1 MAPTRFDLFGDAMK
15 AFIVTVFALVL
26 SVLTSSPAHAELRVV
41 TTTPDLAAIA
51 SAVGGARVKV
61 KALALGSQDPHWV
74 DARPNLALEL
84 SKADLLLAVGAEL
97 ESGWLPTLQVG
108 SRNGKVQKGAPGY
121 LECSDLV
128 DLLDRPAG
136 KIDRSMGDIH
146 PTGNPHYLFDPR
158 AAERVAVG
166 IGRRLAELDP
176 EGRPK
181 YLAQTS
187 AFVSELRAARAGW
200 EQRLK
205 AARGRE
211 IITFHRSLVYL
222 ADWAGLVIV
231 GEIEARPGVPPN
243 PAHVA
248 DLIARAKQRKVRAI
262 VQESYYPTN
271 TSELVAH
278 KIGAKLVRLRGGT
291 NFQTGQSYI
300 AFFGQVVAM
309 LEQAL

>member
-1 MAPTRFDLFGDAMK
+1 MK
-15 AFIVTVFALVL
+15 SYLVTLFALLL
-26 SVLTSSPAHAELRVV
+26 SVLTQSPAHAELRVV

-51 SAVGGARVKV
+51 SAIGGARVKV
-61 KALALGSQDPHWV
+61 KALALPTQDPHWV

-97 ESGWLPTLQVG
+97 ETGWLPTLQVG
-108 SRNGKVQKGAPGY
+108 SRNGKVQKGAAGY

-128 DLLDRPAG
+128 DLLERPAG
-136 KIDRSMGDIH
+136 KVDRSMGDIH

-158 AAERVAVG
+158 AVERVAVG

-176 EGRPK
+176 DAKPA
-181 YLAQTS
+181 YLAQTTQ
-187 AFVSELRAARAGW
+187 FISELRAARAKW

-211 IITFHRSLVYL
+211 VITFHRSLIYL

-231 GEIEARPGVPPN
+231 DEIEARPGVPPN

-248 DLIARAKQRKVRAI
+248 DLIARAKQRKIRAI
-262 VQESYYPTN
+262 VQESFYPTS
-271 TSELVAH
+271 TSELVAQ
-278 KIGAKLVRLRGGT
+278 KIGAKVVRLPGGA
-291 NFQTGQSYI
+291 NFQSGQSYI
-300 AFFGQVVAM
+300 AFMNQVVSL
-309 LEQAL
+309 LERAL